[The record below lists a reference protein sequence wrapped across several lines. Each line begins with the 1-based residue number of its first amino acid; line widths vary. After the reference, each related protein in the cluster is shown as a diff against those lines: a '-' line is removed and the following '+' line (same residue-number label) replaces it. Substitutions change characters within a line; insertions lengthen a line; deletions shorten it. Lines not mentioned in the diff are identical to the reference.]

1 LFFFSLDIFF
11 MSSAGLKPW
20 TSGMRGGPTNNYAI
34 REHDSCLQFVGIGKK
49 NLVGGE
55 EQNCGNDVAW
65 L

>member
-1 LFFFSLDIFF
+1 

-55 EQNCGNDVAW
+55 EQNCGNDVA
-65 L
+65 